1 MADAFEAVIG
11 AVYLDGGIEPARA
24 HILRQL
30 ENTVGKIRLTLNIID
45 CKTRLQE
52 EIQKHSKEPIHYEII
67 GETGP
72 DHNKLFQAAV
82 SHEGNLL
89 GKGIGKSKKEA
100 EQSAALDALRAMKI
114 IK

>member
-45 CKTRLQE
+45 CKTILQE
-52 EIQKHSKEPIHYEII
+52 EIHKHSK
-67 GETGP
+67 
-72 DHNKLFQAAV
+72 
-82 SHEGNLL
+82 
-89 GKGIGKSKKEA
+89 
-100 EQSAALDALRAMKI
+100 
-114 IK
+114 